1 MASILGLIPQVM
13 SRWHTTL
20 VAAALLTLMH
30 PLDASGPAAQNV
42 FAEPPTV
49 GGVQVYL
56 KLDFEASDGGFQA
69 EGNAVVTVEAEPVS
83 TARGRSLHVRRAR
96 PGEYIG
102 AHTDQLRVKG
112 VRGLKIA
119 FLLRGTGMDT
129 VSLNLFDEVRRDNT
143 TPASPAKLVD
153 NQWRPVVFAVEDF
166 HYNADP
172 PERKVPADT
181 QHTSLLFHGRERPGS
196 VEEFWIDKLLV
207 YRGDD
212 TQPPAAPTD
221 VSATVREEGIVELSW
236 KEPPDNTF
244 AAIYSIHRRAAGA
257 AWVKIA
263 ESFKPQYQDPVSAAG
278 EYTYRVTAADFDY
291 NVSVPSGDVT
301 VTAGAGPR
309 GRSAADE
316 RIADRE
322 IYGENVRRIH
332 ASGRN
337 RVRHD
342 VFLFAGD
349 SITGATLYTQTLA
362 SWLGR
367 GIAIRQGVAGVTTDY
382 GRARIAEYLAN
393 ARPEFAIVMYG
404 TNDSKVAI
412 QSGVR

>member
-1 MASILGLIPQVM
+1 MASLLGLILQVM

-20 VAAALLTLMH
+20 VAAALLTLTH

-83 TARGRSLHVRRAR
+83 TAHGRSLHVRRAR

-263 ESFKPQYQDPVSAAG
+263 ESFTPQYQDPVSAAG

-291 NVSVPSGDVT
+291 NVRSRQATSPLRQARDPGDDRPRMSASRTGRSTARTSAGFTRAVGIGSAMTFFFSRAIASRAPRSTRKPSPHGSGGALPSAKVSRESRPTTGEPGSRSTWRTLVPSL
-301 VTAGAGPR
+301 P
-309 GRSAADE
+309 S
-316 RIADRE
+316 
-322 IYGENVRRIH
+322 
-332 ASGRN
+332 
-337 RVRHD
+337 
-342 VFLFAGD
+342 
-349 SITGATLYTQTLA
+349 
-362 SWLGR
+362 
-367 GIAIRQGVAGVTTDY
+367 
-382 GRARIAEYLAN
+382 
-393 ARPEFAIVMYG
+393 
-404 TNDSKVAI
+404 
-412 QSGVR
+412 